1 MSTIILERI
10 KKLFIE
16 KFDFT
21 EDMLSPDA
29 TLESLGLDSYD
40 KLEFMFALEDEFKIN
55 FSERQVPNT
64 VQDVIDIIEKLLSEQ
79 HKKV

>member
-1 MSTIILERI
+1 MSTLERI

-21 EDMLSPDA
+21 EDVLAPDA

-40 KLEFMFALEDEFKIN
+40 KLEFMFSLEDEFKIN
-55 FSERQVPNT
+55 FLERQVPNT